1 MFAQLKK
8 KVSTKLSRYVD
19 KKEEMPGISSFL
31 STHPFAILIFSTTI
45 DISKQPKI
53 HIIEQ
58 YRSTLK
64 QLSYNEYI
72 IWLEKQKIPYRLE
85 GRVSNI
91 PSTVNLYS
99 DLPILFYDIQMS
111 FYLIFAAKQQQMF
124 FELVWK
130 GTYNEICE

>member
-1 MFAQLKK
+1 MFARLKK
-8 KVSTKLSRYVD
+8 KVLTKLSRYVG

-31 STHPFAILIFSTTI
+31 PTHPFTILIFSTTI

-64 QLSYNEYI
+64 QLSYSEYI
-72 IWLEKQKIPYRLE
+72 TWLEKQKIPYRLE
-85 GRVSNI
+85 GRLDNI
-91 PSTVNLYS
+91 PSTVNFYN
-99 DLPILFYDIQMS
+99 DLPVLFYDIQIS
-111 FYLIFAAKQQQMF
+111 FYLVFAAKQQQMF

-130 GTYNEICE
+130 GTYNDICK